1 MNEKPLGIPYG
12 IWILIFWLGF
22 STLSN
27 VVWVPIILY
36 KDIEIATRMIFLSD
50 MVIVAIS
57 LFVIYGLF
65 KAKGWAWVLLIS
77 YVILDVVMAF
87 VSSDKLG
94 SLVPAFKMIFAIIV
108 LFYLFQ
114 PGVKAYFE
122 KT

>member
-22 STLSN
+22 SALSN

-36 KDIEIATRMIFLSD
+36 KDIEIATMMIFLSD

-87 VSSDKLG
+87 ISSDKLG
-94 SLVPAFKMIFAIIV
+94 SLVPALKMIFAIIV